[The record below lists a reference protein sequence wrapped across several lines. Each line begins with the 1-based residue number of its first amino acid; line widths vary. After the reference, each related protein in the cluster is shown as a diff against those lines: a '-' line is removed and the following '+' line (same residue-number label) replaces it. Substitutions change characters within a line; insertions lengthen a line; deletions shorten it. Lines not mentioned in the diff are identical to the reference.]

1 VNRSRMNSSRMNNSR
16 TRSRRAP
23 RRVWPRAGL
32 QALVC
37 ALAAPLALA
46 AVMPSGADAQ
56 AHQHAIANALAQA
69 AQVQTSVSD
78 YRQRT
83 NAFPANNAEAMLKP
97 PLALA
102 SADVKSIS
110 VRDAGVIEVTLTA
123 SSGVDD
129 GVIVLTPQLP
139 KTANTGPIEWR
150 CVSPSYSTIADMTGG
165 NCEYSKLP

>member
-1 VNRSRMNSSRMNNSR
+1 MNDSR
-16 TRSRRAP
+16 TKSRRA
-23 RRVWPRAGL
+23 RHHTWPRAGL

-56 AHQHAIANALAQA
+56 AHQHAIANALALA
-69 AQVQTSVSD
+69 AQVQSSITD

-83 NAFPANNAEAMLKP
+83 NAFPSSNTEAMLNP
-97 PLALA
+97 PLAIA

-150 CVSPSYSTIADMTGG
+150 CASPSYSTIADMTGG
-165 NCEYSKLP
+165 NCEYTKLP